1 MAAGTFAQSRDGV
14 RIHYEIR
21 GQGQPLALIFGYAG
35 SSRGWGEP
43 FLKLL
48 ESRFQTIV
56 IDNRGT
62 GQSDKPDAPY
72 TIEMFA
78 DDAAGVLD
86 KLDIPRAHIFGVSMG
101 GMIAQEFALRHP
113 KRTATLTLG
122 CTTAGGK
129 HSVPPPPESLKIL
142 TAPREGVSPEDVIRR
157 GWPLGHTLMYIAEN
171 RAVLEATIPRLL
183 KHPTPPFALQRQL
196 EATYTL
202 QTFERLPQIKAP
214 TLVVTGAEDVLIPAK
229 NSEILAAQIPGA
241 KLHIIPGV
249 GHAFM
254 SDGREEFLKVF
265 LPFAKSHPLAT

>member
-1 MAAGTFAQSRDGV
+1 MPKIKVGDVDLNYDIAGK
-14 RIHYEIR
+14 
-21 GQGQPLALIFGYAG
+21 
-35 SSRGWGEP
+35 GEP
-43 FLKLL
+43 LL
-48 ESRFQTIV
+48 MIMGLGASSAAWDPELITDLAWTFRV
-56 IDNRGT
+56 ITFDNRGT

-72 TIEMFA
+72 SIEMFA

-86 KLDIPRAHIFGVSMG
+86 QLDIPRAHIFGVSMG

-157 GWPLGHTLMYIAEN
+157 GWPLGHTPKYIAEN

-183 KHPTPPFALQRQL
+183 KHPTPPFAFQRQL

-202 QTFERLPQIKAP
+202 QTFERLPQIKSP
-214 TLVVTGAEDVLIPAK
+214 TLVITGAEDVLIPAK
-229 NSEILAAQIPGA
+229 NSEILAGQIPGA

-265 LPFAKSHPLAT
+265 QPFAKSHPIAS